1 MQRTAWNVGAAVA
14 LEKVTDLV
22 EMPLALVWEGMF
34 PVAIFLFFFIDT
46 RSHVAQAGLKLAM

>member
-1 MQRTAWNVGAAVA
+1 MA

-46 RSHVAQAGLKLAM
+46 RSHVAQAGLKRDM